1 MPLPLLG
8 MVLMRIMGTMVNN
21 LALDNHIHMSYII
34 PMMNDMTHVGCE
46 EMISAADEARM
57 EHERGER
64 ERERAETWAAI
75 EAQHGPLHRHA
86 YAAYEGMAWKD

>member
-1 MPLPLLG
+1 
-8 MVLMRIMGTMVNN
+8 MVNN
-21 LALDNHIHMSYII
+21 LTLDNHIHMSYII
-34 PMMNDMTHVGCE
+34 PMSYEETYGYDYEPTSE
-46 EMISAADEARM
+46 EMISDADEARM

-64 ERERAETWAAI
+64 ESERAETWAAI